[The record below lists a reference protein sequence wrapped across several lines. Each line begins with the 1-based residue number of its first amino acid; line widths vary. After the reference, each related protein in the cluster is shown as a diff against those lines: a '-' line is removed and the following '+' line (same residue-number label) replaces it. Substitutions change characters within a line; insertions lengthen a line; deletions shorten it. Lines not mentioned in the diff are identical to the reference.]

1 MTMRDKL
8 RVAVWC
14 AAAATLAAAC
24 AGAAQPQI
32 TTAYSGE
39 ALYLTNCST
48 CHGKYGEGN
57 GPMAADL
64 GKTPPDLRHL
74 AAANG
79 GVFPRQRVTQIIDG
93 RVIVAAHGDREM
105 PVWGQ
110 AFSALN
116 EDETKSPAQ
125 IEADTQ
131 ARIAALVNFLIKIQQ
146 K

>member
-1 MTMRDKL
+1 MTANRAL
-8 RVAVWC
+8 AAVLVVGVIAC
-14 AAAATLAAAC
+14 ATFAAT
-24 AGAAQPQI
+24 PVK

-39 ALYLTNCST
+39 ALYLANCAN

-64 GKTPPDLRHL
+64 PKTPPDLRHL

-79 GVFPRQRVTQIIDG
+79 GVFPRQRLTEIIDG
-93 RVIVAAHGDREM
+93 RAIVAAHGDREM

-116 EDETKSPAQ
+116 DDESKSPAE
-125 IEADTQ
+125 IEADTH
-131 ARIAALVNFLIKIQQ
+131 ARITALVDFLARIQQ